1 MDAEYVEKRMQEI
14 MQLIDASIMLTD
26 NKDEILMLACAMM
39 QRTRELFDAQLGV
52 EARKIMFKE
61 YT

>member
-1 MDAEYVEKRMQEI
+1 MQHVEQRMNEM
-14 MQLIDASIMLTD
+14 MQLIDGSIMLAD
-26 NKDEILMLACAMM
+26 NQDEILMLACAMM
-39 QRTRELFDAQLGV
+39 QRTRELFDNTLGV